1 MMTYEEYR
9 NPFESAVEVI
19 AELKASLMEPQG
31 GLNTTITNAKKI
43 FVKDQKQKKTPLN
56 EETIKVAL
64 TDINIMKALSDL
76 CLQPRT
82 APKDYEPKV
91 ANQLRNLYNYPT
103 KFKKQNIDLTC
114 FASIRERNLQIA
126 LENLIIEYL
135 IRKGANPLNIHYIR
149 KDIREGNLLEIVFTG
164 RNSARKIAEEVF
176 NQAEKLTESKE
187 HLRR

>member
-31 GLNTTITNAKKI
+31 GIRITLNNVKKI
-43 FVKDQKQKKTPLN
+43 FIKEQERNRSALN
-56 EETIKVAL
+56 KETIKVAL

-114 FASIRERNLQIA
+114 FASTRERNLQIA

-135 IRKGANPLNIHYIR
+135 LKKGANPLNIHYIR
-149 KDIREGNLLEIVFTG
+149 KDIREGNLLEIVFTS
-164 RNSARKIAEEVF
+164 RNSSRKIAEEVF